1 MGELWRG
8 LVETLKVAL
17 ATFVAFMA
25 GQLKAENDQL
35 NRDLE
40 RRLRESKTD
49 AKNRDD
55 VAGLTDGQLDDELRN
70 PPPRR

>member
-8 LVETLKVAL
+8 LVDTLKVAL

-55 VAGLTDGQLDDELRN
+55 VADLTDGQLDDELRN